1 MLMSVA
7 DIGSWEHNHDC
18 NEVLE
23 EENSIWTQAGW
34 LAAVSTVQYR
44 SFWMLAAQ

>member
-1 MLMSVA
+1 MSVT

-18 NEVLE
+18 NEALE
-23 EENSIWTQAGW
+23 EENSNRTQAGW
-34 LAAVSTVQYR
+34 LAVVLAVQYK